1 MATALSTL
9 MSLPAVPLAMHPS
22 PVDRLERLERVLGPD
37 APRLFIKRD
46 DLLSFGLGGNKV
58 RKLQM
63 LAADVARAAADTVIT
78 CGAVQSNHARVTAA
92 TGAVLGWKVILVL
105 SGAPPSVPTGNLKY
119 DRLFGAE
126 VRFVPTRDAR
136 AGAMQAAADEST
148 AQGRRPYVIPV
159 GASTPLGAAGVARA
173 VAELPAA
180 GLRPDVIVH
189 ASSSAGTQAG
199 LVAGCSLFGLPT
211 RVLGISADEPAPALV
226 TQVGD
231 LIERLAVL
239 LGARRE
245 TLHGQR
251 PVEVDDTQVGE
262 GYGVPTAASREAATL
277 LARSEGI
284 VLDQVYTA
292 KAMAGLLA
300 RVRAGAF
307 RSNDQVLFWQT
318 GGSCE

>member
-63 LAADVARAAADTVIT
+63 LAADVARAAADTVIS

-136 AGAMQAAADEST
+136 AGAMQAAADEAT

-159 GASTPLGAAGVARA
+159 GASTPLGAAGMARA

-211 RVLGISADEPAPALV
+211 RVMGISADEPAPTLV
-226 TQVGD
+226 TEVGD

-239 LGARRE
+239 LGARPE

-262 GYGVPTAASREAATL
+262 GYGVPTDASREAATL

-300 RVRAGAF
+300 RVRAGTF
-307 RSNDQVLFWQT
+307 RSNDQVLFWHT